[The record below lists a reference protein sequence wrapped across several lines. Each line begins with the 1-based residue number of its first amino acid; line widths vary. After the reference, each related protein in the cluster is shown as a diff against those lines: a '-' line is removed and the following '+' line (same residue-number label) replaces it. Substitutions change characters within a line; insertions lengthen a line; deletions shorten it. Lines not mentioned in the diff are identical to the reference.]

1 MENRILF
8 KKGKQREFLDLV
20 KTELNCSSLRS
31 LLQFG
36 IKFHYSTLKDYYN
49 ERLLLPRTLFED
61 LCYLA
66 KINKN
71 ELKFSYLEENWG
83 QVKGGRS

>member
-1 MENRILF
+1 MEEGILF
-8 KKGKQREFLDLV
+8 KQWKQREFLDLV
-20 KTELNCSSLRS
+20 KLKLNCSSLRS

-36 IKFHYSTLKDYYN
+36 IKSHYSTLKDYYS

-71 ELKFSYLEENWG
+71 QLSFSYLEENWG
-83 QVKGGRS
+83 QIKGGRN